1 MAQRRT
7 TEEPGASQRPESR
20 RDFAVEIPLAA
31 ERAVSKT
38 ARSDPSAA
46 GPKADIEIDF
56 FPAGGKV
63 KGR

>member
-7 TEEPGASQRPESR
+7 TEDLGVSQRSESR
-20 RDFAVEIPLAA
+20 RDFAIEIPLAA

-38 ARSDPSAA
+38 VESDPPAA